1 MVIDQ
6 IATLRKTL
14 SIEAKP
20 RMTMS
25 FSKGSNLIYHR
36 LNYML
41 ISPRQRSC
49 EGI

>member
-20 RMTMS
+20 RLTMS
-25 FSKGSNLIYHR
+25 CSKGSNLMYHP

-41 ISPRQRSC
+41 SNLLY
-49 EGI
+49 